1 MALKGAPQGLVQG
14 VAGQWPGQLMQR
26 RQADGLLA
34 GEEITIGGHQQEGR
48 FHRWAQLEQMLQVI
62 GDQQVDLRGIQA
74 CAAVMAL
81 VRQAPGG

>member
-1 MALKGAPQGLVQG
+1 MALQGAPQGLVQG
-14 VAGQWPGQLMQR
+14 VARQWPGQLMQGC
-26 RQADGLLA
+26 QADGLLA
-34 GEEITIGGHQQEGR
+34 GEEIAIGRHQQDGR
-48 FHRWAQLEQMLQVI
+48 FHCRAQLKQMLQII